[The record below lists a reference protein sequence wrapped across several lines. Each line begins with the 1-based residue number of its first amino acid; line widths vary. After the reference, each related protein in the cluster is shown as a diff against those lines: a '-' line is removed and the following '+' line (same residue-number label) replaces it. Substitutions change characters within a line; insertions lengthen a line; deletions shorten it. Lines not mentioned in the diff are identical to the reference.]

1 MRAFLIEEVGSS
13 PDASG
18 LLLATTKLSEMRAFF
33 DLRGRQF
40 PRRFGAAPRYYK
52 ALRNEGFF

>member
-33 DLRGRQF
+33 D
-40 PRRFGAAPRYYK
+40 
-52 ALRNEGFF
+52 